1 MKTLRNIS
9 ITAAAILLSSNALA
23 AEPLSDSQ
31 LLGQCKNLAKGQ
43 FEDVKRVKMTNMKS
57 TRGTFKAKF
66 RVTSKNDKGM
76 FLCTIERGQDADMV
90 RLDSATSRI
99 AATQ

>member
-1 MKTLRNIS
+1 MKTLRNIG
-9 ITAAAILLSSNALA
+9 ITAAAILLSGNTFA
-23 AEPLSDSQ
+23 AKPLSDGQ

-43 FEDVKRVKMTNMKS
+43 FEDVKKVKMTNMKS

-76 FLCTIERGQDADMV
+76 FLCTIESGQDADMV
-90 RLDSATSRI
+90 RLDTQSSKI
-99 AATQ
+99 AAAK